1 MKSRGC
7 SWEGELGR
15 LNNHLSVSGGDC
27 MYIDVSCSYSC
38 GVSME
43 RRYLTAHCEND
54 CFKRPSV
61 CQYCNFE
68 AMYFEICSEHSFFCS
83 DFPVPC
89 PNSCSIG
96 TVERKNLEKHRA
108 TCPLASVSCEFE
120 HAGCLEKVKRQDL
133 PSHMEL
139 NIQHHLTLLS
149 SLNLRLA
156 TSLSEKAVKVAKLEE
171 QIVELETDR
180 ISQEE
185 INSQQTEKLEALEEQ
200 VEKFKQDRISH
211 TKRIRKMDKRITKF
225 QQTEQR
231 MLKFQHEDTPVAPF
245 QFTIKEFDAFSGS
258 KELINPE
265 SFKSKEPFISP
276 AFYTAPLGCL
286 MQVRCAISLLK
297 PPQFQYGYK
306 VLELHV
312 EHLPGK
318 FDECQQWPV
327 LCTVTLSIFNPLSS
341 RSLRSGAIC
350 LQLNKPEGG
359 HTSNYNNS
367 AILDQFRLSN
377 ITNNFVNND
386 SVLIRVKVETV

>member
-1 MKSRGC
+1 MATSTTCTSGYELSFIDPVEDYECPLCLHVTREPSLTSCCGQHFCNACICRVISDGKPCPVCKSRKFAIFLDLKQKRRVHLLRVKCLMESRGC

-96 TVERKNLEKHRA
+96 TVERKNLEIHQA

-120 HAGCLEKVKRQDL
+120 HAGCLEKIKRQDL

-139 NIQHHLTLLS
+139 KIQHHLTLLS

-185 INSQQTEKLEALEEQ
+185 INSQQTETLEALEEQ
-200 VEKFKQDRISH
+200 VEKFKQDRTSL
-211 TKRIRKMDKRITKF
+211 TERIRKMKKKNALRNFSKQNKECSNFRIRTHQLHRFNSQSKNLMRF
-225 QQTEQR
+225 QE
-231 MLKFQHEDTPVAPF
+231 A
-245 QFTIKEFDAFSGS
+245 
-258 KELINPE
+258 
-265 SFKSKEPFISP
+265 KSS
-276 AFYTAPLGCL
+276 
-286 MQVRCAISLLK
+286 S
-297 PPQFQYGYK
+297 
-306 VLELHV
+306 
-312 EHLPGK
+312 
-318 FDECQQWPV
+318 
-327 LCTVTLSIFNPLSS
+327 TLSHSKAKSHSS
-341 RSLRSGAIC
+341 ALRFI
-350 LQLNKPEGG
+350 QR
-359 HTSNYNNS
+359 H
-367 AILDQFRLSN
+367 
-377 ITNNFVNND
+377 
-386 SVLIRVKVETV
+386 